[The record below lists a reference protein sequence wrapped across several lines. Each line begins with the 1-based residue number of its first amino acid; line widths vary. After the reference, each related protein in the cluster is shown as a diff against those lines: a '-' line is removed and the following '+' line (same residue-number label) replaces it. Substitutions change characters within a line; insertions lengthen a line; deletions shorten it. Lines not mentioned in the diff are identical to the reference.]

1 MHENPVPELPYSP
14 APALPASSVL
24 PENPHDSLMLQ
35 ASVRWRE
42 SAQGLSE
49 LVAASPGMRD
59 TINQVLRAQW
69 AVDGEKTGLAGTAI
83 DGRAARF
90 VTLADACAFVVQQ
103 PLLEATIDQHWRVSG
118 LPAGHKLATLTP
130 RQLLER
136 LKALDVEDAHLARW
150 QRFWNARATGTA
162 LSHRERA
169 VQLYRDHFEAAS
181 HVAMANNSLTA
192 EQVNTLQLIIDPP
205 AGTLKLGDQVIHTEK
220 LALVLKDHSKVKL
233 IGAWVIYLGAAASAR
248 PMLYLPCRPVGIQAF
263 AQKSAMEAW
272 LTAQALVPA
281 GMPSGFLG
289 FEYTGASDP
298 MITGASDLFADRQQA
313 QILALRNGSNGK
325 PGLKE
330 HGALALA
337 KADLIDRQ
345 RSNTAIVASPPVL
358 APLDIDED
366 EPLLFGSLSA
376 AVPWSVRQTALKRQ
390 RDLLETLLANDP
402 DGTRLQNCKDAIKD
416 QESAEQACESAVT
429 ALLDTTHAID
439 YATYNTQLTAIG
451 DAHRKGLLAEA
462 RLQNELG
469 QLDNEEHAQLK
480 AALNSPNEDAI
491 AAELTL
497 SFTESTDG
505 TTKVHTETLRGP
517 FVIASASA
525 RLDPGASDALLL
537 YWPGTDG
544 GLQRFTDRRQLEQS
558 VFKIQDNDPQLKMAL
573 TRVDSDIVLRSLTW
587 RIRDFLARADALRK
601 QPERAGELATLRL
614 HTHAAL
620 QIPVNAARTLAFAH
634 VQEQDRSVELASRLP
649 GWLSNLS
656 AIDRSTL
663 KELIQSF
670 IRALHR
676 SHEQLTLA
684 LEPRDDFTR
693 KHLHQ
698 RLRDDFSIKGD
709 FSVTLNLP
717 DVVKIDKRYKPAPGH
732 SGYELIQVPGD
743 ARSDMS
749 LEELAQLNVDNTPS
763 MQLEPLSLRLN
774 FMQVKVTSAD
784 AAERKT
790 LEDGINRPYL
800 MRILPALDLPAA
812 YEQRIRDTYI
822 GAANESVYVREHRR
836 ECLIEPW
843 RRLLR
848 LQGEFARLQQ
858 HINADESAILKIA
871 VDANTAE
878 AWHANGKRVVIHA
891 AYLSTGGKDTDKEG
905 PATLSGVTFIEEQIS
920 HTTLLYLPDSPDERF
935 LRRYDNL
942 EGARMGLYRLSQQ
955 DQWASYLAGRALHGE
970 VRAHEIRL
978 AEAAK
983 KGFDAII
990 GIGERWPATT
1000 SLAAHQLDAQMGR
1013 LIEAHRGTSR
1023 SNDALY
1029 MERYALKGPRLFNYI
1044 KMGLSVLPFIGSAI
1058 ALYDAWTSANQ
1069 AVAAFLRAEV
1079 GEGLAQIESV
1089 LLSLVDAAMDLLPGE
1104 LALSGIQRSVRSLAR
1119 ARQLRVLLR
1128 KTIALHKVSPRQA
1141 RHLITRFAGYE
1152 YEQPISLAGLHPGTH
1167 GIYRGIYQHADG
1179 DFIERQGR
1187 IYAVE
1192 RSTDS
1197 RNWRLRGTRR
1207 ATYKQPVAL
1216 DESGR
1221 WDTWFGV
1228 HGSTFEGGGLGGG
1241 NIVGHLADAVD
1252 PFWPPAIRQRL
1263 PRWWADP
1270 LLRRHLHLT
1279 RVANELA
1286 GQIEARGAA
1295 SDIAINRY
1303 ASAYKASGASLQTN
1317 PEANL
1322 QALMADAE
1330 AACIG
1335 DIPLVIRRYEALTE
1349 LLPLTHGNKRRSLIV
1364 KQSKA
1369 AWLLADRYWR
1379 RAFHASHTVIP
1390 ITKRIDDLSRKLN
1403 NLPQN
1408 ALARRV
1414 EMLEEIRRLRIDY
1427 VHRLDQI
1434 EVLRNTLDLWYNRI
1448 SIQADKSKM
1457 TKLVEE
1463 ITTKHSDG
1471 NLLYLRTSQ
1480 RLEIVQRYSG
1490 NDDVSWYYLL
1500 SQARDLRHEIDRTLY
1515 MQYTLADIDATAIQ
1529 RSHILENCFNLCTR
1543 FRLEMKRWTSTYPQH
1558 FHMDEVPVLMSGIER
1573 LAERA
1578 QRGIINAPVPGPVA
1592 AGQPARR
1599 LFTTADNQLL
1609 YGVERWEPTTQRHQY
1624 VMTGRGGYEEIWE
1637 QGADNRFSLT
1647 NPRNTDTLASSQL
1660 KPADLL
1666 ADAQRRLDA
1675 QPDYLTR
1682 IQGYADQDMLP
1693 VDLQH
1698 MMDSEATELTT
1709 RADLIATVNA
1719 DHAIIAR
1726 LRNKAAELRVTGR
1739 ALRTRQSL
1747 TSQKPTDGMLDDLIQ
1762 QAAVDIRRAQ
1772 PIKHLGIRNGRH
1784 DYLQEYEIWNVT
1796 LEPDE
1801 LLWYAHFHYRNAQPA
1816 LRSFEKAHLKLPQHR
1831 FVTHAQNADLPYAD
1845 IGRQSTVL
1853 AHFEDV
1859 L

>member
-1 MHENPVPELPYSP
+1 MLENPVPELPYSP
-14 APALPASSVL
+14 APALPASSAL
-24 PENPHDSLMLQ
+24 PKNPHDSLMLQ

-59 TINQVLRAQW
+59 TINEVLRAQW
-69 AVDGEKTGLAGTAI
+69 AVDGEKTGLAFAAI
-83 DGRAARF
+83 EDQAPRF
-90 VTLADACAFVVQQ
+90 VSLTDACAFVVQR
-103 PLLEATIDQHWRVSG
+103 PILEATIDQHWRVTG
-118 LPAGHKLATLTP
+118 LSAGHKLSGLTP
-130 RQLLER
+130 RQLLEQI
-136 LKALDVEDAHLARW
+136 KTLDVEDAHADRW

-169 VQLYRDHFEAAS
+169 VQMYRDHFEAAT

-192 EQVNTLQLIIDPP
+192 EQINTLQLIIDPP
-205 AGTLKLGDQVIHTEK
+205 AGTLKLGNQLIHTEK

-345 RSNTAIVASPPVL
+345 RSNTAIVASPPTL
-358 APLDIDED
+358 APEDIDED
-366 EPLLFGSLSA
+366 EPPLFGSLSA
-376 AVPWSVRQTALKRQ
+376 AVPWSVRQTAVKRQ

-416 QESAEQACESAVT
+416 QEDAEQACEAAV
-429 ALLDTTHAID
+429 AKLLDSTHAID
-439 YATYNTQLTAIG
+439 YAQLAAIG

-462 RLQNELG
+462 RLQTELG

-480 AALNSPNEDAI
+480 AALNTPNEDAI

-497 SFTESTDG
+497 SFTQSTDG
-505 TTKVHTETLRGP
+505 TTKVQTETLRGP

-525 RLDPGASDALLL
+525 RLDPGASGALLL

-544 GLQRFTDRRQLEQS
+544 GLQRFADRRQLEQA
-558 VFKIQDNDPQLKMAL
+558 VFRIQDNDPQLKLTL
-573 TRVDSDIVLRSLTW
+573 TRVDSDIVPHSLTW
-587 RIRDFLARADALRK
+587 RIRDFLAQADALRGK
-601 QPERAGELATLRL
+601 PERAAELATLRL
-614 HTHAAL
+614 QTHAAL

-634 VQEQDRSVELASRLP
+634 VQEQDRSVELATRLP

-663 KELIQSF
+663 KDLIQSF
-670 IRALHR
+670 VRALHR

-684 LEPRDDFTR
+684 LEPRNDFTR

-709 FSVTLNLP
+709 FTVTLNLP
-717 DVVKIDKRYKPAPGH
+717 DVVKIEKHYKPAPGH
-732 SGYELIQVPGD
+732 SGYELIQVPSD

-790 LEDGINRPYL
+790 LEDGITRLYL

-812 YEQRIRDTYI
+812 YEKRIRDTYI
-822 GAANESVYVREHRR
+822 GAANESAYVREHRR

-843 RRLLR
+843 QRLLR

-858 HINADESAILKIA
+858 HINADESEILKIA
-871 VDANTAE
+871 IDANTAD
-878 AWHANGKRVVIHA
+878 AWQADGKRVVIRA
-891 AYLSTGGKDTDKEG
+891 AYLSAGGKDTDKEG
-905 PATLSGVTFIEEQIS
+905 PATLSGVTFIEEQING
-920 HTTLLYLPDSPDERF
+920 TTLLYLPDSPDERF

-942 EGARMGLYRLSQQ
+942 EDARMGLYRLSQQ
-955 DQWASYLAGRALHGE
+955 DQWARYLAGRALHGE
-970 VRAHEIRL
+970 VRAHENRL

-990 GIGERWPATT
+990 GVGERWPATT

-1029 MERYALKGPRLFNYI
+1029 MERYALKGTRLFHYI

-1079 GEGLAQIESV
+1079 GEGLAELESV
-1089 LLSLVDAAMDLLPGE
+1089 LLSLIDAAMDLLPGE
-1104 LALSGIQRSVRSLAR
+1104 LALSGIQRGVRSLAR

-1128 KTIALHKVSPRQA
+1128 QTIALHKVSPRQA

-1228 HGSTFEGGGLGGG
+1228 HGTTFEGGGLGGG
-1241 NIVGHLADAVD
+1241 NITGRLADAVD

-1270 LLRRHLHLT
+1270 VFRRHLHLT
-1279 RVANELA
+1279 EVADDLA
-1286 GQIEARGAA
+1286 DQIQTRGIA

-1303 ASAYKASGASLQTN
+1303 SNASQ
-1317 PEANL
+1317 ANRP
-1322 QALMADAE
+1322 ALMADAE

-1335 DIPLVIRRYEALTE
+1335 DIQLATRRYETLTE
-1349 LLPLTHGNKRRSLIV
+1349 LLPLTRGRKKRSLIEM
-1364 KQSKA
+1364 QSKA
-1369 AWLLADRYWR
+1369 AWLLTDRYRR
-1379 RAFHASHTVIP
+1379 RAFHASHTITPV
-1390 ITKRIDDLSRKLN
+1390 TKRIDELTRKLN

-1408 ALARRV
+1408 SLARRV
-1414 EMLEEIRRLRIDY
+1414 EVLEEIRGLRIE
-1427 VHRLDQI
+1427 HMRKLDQM
-1434 EVLRNTLDLWYNRI
+1434 EALRNSLDLWYNRI
-1448 SIQADKSKM
+1448 SIGEDKSKM
-1457 TKLVEE
+1457 TDLVED
-1463 ITTKHSDG
+1463 INTKHSDRT
-1471 NLLYLRTSQ
+1471 LLYRRTGQ
-1480 RLEIVQRYSG
+1480 RLEIVQRHSG
-1490 NDDVSWYYLL
+1490 THDVSWYYLMN
-1500 SQARDLRHEIDRTLY
+1500 QARDLRDEIDRMLY
-1515 MQYTLADIDATAIQ
+1515 MQYTLPDIVATPIQ
-1529 RSHILENCFNLCTR
+1529 RSQILQHCVDLSAR
-1543 FRLEMKRWTSTYPQH
+1543 FRLEMTRWTSTYPQH
-1558 FHMDEVPVLMSGIER
+1558 FHMDEVPSLMSGLER
-1573 LAERA
+1573 LAQEA
-1578 QRGIINAPVPGPVA
+1578 QRGIINVPVPVPA
-1592 AGQPARR
+1592 AVGQPAQR
-1599 LFTTADNQLL
+1599 LFTTADNRLL
-1609 YGVERWEPTTQRHQY
+1609 YGVERWEPSTQRRQY
-1624 VMTGRGGYEEIWE
+1624 VMTGRGGYEEVWE
-1637 QGADNRFSLT
+1637 QGADNLFHLT
-1647 NPRNTDTLASSQL
+1647 NPRNGDTIPGTRLN
-1660 KPADLL
+1660 PADVL

-1675 QPDYLTR
+1675 QPGYLAR

-1693 VDLQH
+1693 VNLQH

-1709 RADLIATVNA
+1709 RADLIATIDA
-1719 DHAIIAR
+1719 QHPIIPR
-1726 LRNKAAELRVTGR
+1726 LRNKATELGVTGR
-1739 ALRTRQSL
+1739 AMRTTQSL
-1747 TSQKPTDGMLDDLIQ
+1747 TSQKPTDGMLNDLIDQ
-1762 QAAVDIRRAQ
+1762 GVVEIRRAQ
-1772 PIKHLGIRNGRH
+1772 PIKDLGMRNGLH
-1784 DYLQEYEIWNVT
+1784 DYMQEYEIWNVT
-1796 LEPDE
+1796 LEPDA
-1801 LLWYAHFHYRNAQPA
+1801 LVWYAHFHYRNAQPT

-1845 IGRQSTVL
+1845 IGKRSAVL